1 MARKDLFDAM
11 KTKLEAIDGLLVK
24 FAPLSIDEPV
34 KPVLA
39 IVPATDDPTRIGKS
53 VTQNTLN
60 IALRLLT
67 DTFEDA
73 EDWAPVIRAAMK
85 ADRKWGGLANDTIPQ
100 IERWAPLDPAF
111 PGQWFYEQ
119 PYTLTY

>member
-1 MARKDLFDAM
+1 MARKDLFDAI
-11 KTKLEAIDGLLVK
+11 KVKLEAIDGLLVK
-24 FAPLSIDEPV
+24 FSPLSVHEPV

-39 IVPATDDPTRIGKS
+39 IVPITDDPTRIGKN
-53 VTQNTLN
+53 VTQNTLI

-67 DTFEDA
+67 DTFGDA

-85 ADRKWGGLANDTIPQ
+85 DNRKWNGLANDTIPQ

-119 PYTLTY
+119 QYTLTY